1 MKESAINRL
10 KKIRNIGPV
19 MAEKLYDAGIY
30 DLESMIKIGTEDV
43 YLMIDESL
51 GFCGTHHAGYLYAI
65 EAAIIDCAWQDVPE
79 DRKIEL
85 KEFAKRLRES
95 K

>member
-1 MKESAINRL
+1 MKEKAINKL
-10 KKIRNIGPV
+10 KKIRNIGPA
-19 MAEKLYDAGIY
+19 MAEKLYNAGIY

-51 GFCGTHHAGYLYAI
+51 GFCGTHHAAYLYAI

-79 DRKIEL
+79 DRKTEL
-85 KEFAKRLRES
+85 KEFSKRLRES
-95 K
+95 T